1 MKNQLKLFGTDGIRS
16 RFGSGP
22 LSTQSLIAIAN
33 AIALWA
39 REQSVEPIA
48 LIIRD
53 TRASG
58 KIINTILCSI
68 LSQHAVQV
76 IDAGI
81 LPTPA
86 AAMLINAYK
95 ATFAIIITASHN
107 PAHDNGIKILTASGE
122 KISHADE
129 QRISELVHINKY
141 PASLTSH
148 AKYITHYHQAQSDYI
163 AHIKQLYQS
172 CNLQNVRIVIDC
184 AHGAFSSIA
193 YNILTFCGA
202 NVTVINNY
210 PTGSNIN
217 YQCGAAQED
226 FFKQALAQ
234 YDFDYAFAFD
244 GDGDRLIG
252 IDRNGGII
260 DGDDFL
266 WILANYPAYRSQR
279 AIVGTIMTNEGLAI
293 ALQSQNREL
302 IRVAVGDKYI
312 SRELINKALLLGGES
327 SGHIIMRD
335 KNSIS
340 DGLITLITFLDCMQS
355 NTTLPRY
362 AKYIQKQSRIACTL
376 ITVDIE
382 NQLQKI
388 ARELNDL
395 WTDARIIIRPSGTE
409 PVIRVMIEHADKDA
423 AESYLQ
429 QALIRLHKIL

>member
-22 LSTQSLIAIAN
+22 LSTQSLLSIGHAIAV
-33 AIALWA
+33 WA
-39 REQSVEPIA
+39 REQSTQPIA

-58 KIINTILCSI
+58 KIINTILSSI
-68 LSQHAVQV
+68 LSQHAVQI

-86 AAMLINAYK
+86 AAMLIASYR

-107 PAHDNGIKILTASGE
+107 PAHDNGIKILTALGE
-122 KISHADE
+122 KISFVDE
-129 QRISELVHINKY
+129 QRISELASTNKQPISLNPHTTHI
-141 PASLTSH
+141 L
-148 AKYITHYHQAQSDYI
+148 HYHQAQSDYI
-163 AHIKQLYQS
+163 AHIKHLYQS

-193 YNILTFCGA
+193 HNILTSFGA
-202 NVTVINNY
+202 RVMVINNY

-226 FFKQALAQ
+226 FFKQALTK

-252 IDRNGGII
+252 IDRNGVII

-266 WILANYPAYRSQR
+266 WTLANHSTYRSQR
-279 AIVGTIMTNEGLAI
+279 AIVGTIMTNEGLAV
-293 ALQSQNREL
+293 ALRSQCREL

-312 SRELINKALLLGGES
+312 SRELINQSLLLGGEN

-340 DGLITLITFLDCMQS
+340 DGLITLLTFLDCMQS
-355 NTTLPRY
+355 NTSLPRY
-362 AKYIQKQSRIACTL
+362 TKYIQKQSRIAYT
-376 ITVDIE
+376 TSTTDIE
-382 NQLQKI
+382 NQLQGT
-388 ARELNDL
+388 AEELNAL
-395 WTDARIIIRPSGTE
+395 WPDARVIIRPSGTE
-409 PVIRVMIEHADKDA
+409 PVIRVMIEHADEDA
-423 AESYLQ
+423 AENYLQ